1 MDLTQWVSS
10 IVAFVRAGYPSGMP
24 TAGYVP
30 AAALCRRRV
39 SSGEIDSLTDEL
51 IGHRRRPISDTDV
64 GVAISRI
71 TNAMPSPEDIAR
83 VQRRLDRR
91 TTRTA

>member
-24 TAGYVP
+24 TTGHVP
-30 AAALCRRRV
+30 VAALCRRRV
-39 SSGEIDSLTDEL
+39 SNDEIDSVTDEL
-51 IGHRRRPISDTDV
+51 IGHLRRPISDTDV

>member
-24 TAGYVP
+24 TTGHVP
-30 AAALCRRRV
+30 VAALCRRRV
-39 SSGEIDSLTDEL
+39 SNGEIDSVTDEL
-51 IGHRRRPISDTDV
+51 IGHLRRPISDTDV

>member
-24 TAGYVP
+24 TAGHVP
-30 AAALCRRRV
+30 VAALCRRRV
-39 SSGEIDSLTDEL
+39 SNDEIDSVTDEL
-51 IGHRRRPISDTDV
+51 IGHIRRPISDTDV